1 MKYWRTFKPSL
12 KFLFPMPVYKNRPEM
27 SPDEQL
33 CHYSTLE
40 AVVAMISG
48 PKLRL
53 TRLDAFDDPFEGS
66 VPKQTMDDQIP
77 LFAGHQ
83 AAAMM
88 KQAVSAHY
96 PSHYNM
102 PIKQYFDLWG
112 ATTLRRKAMTR
123 SAHAICWR
131 AGEESEAMWRLYCN
145 DGARGQGLAL
155 RTSLQKLEQSV
166 SHHDVFVSPVV
177 YRHYH
182 IGPAFTDGLDA
193 FMHKRNGFKH
203 ESEVRLL
210 KFDQPHYFEHAAF
223 IMGHRKVEPAA
234 LPEYVYLDW
243 TPFDAV
249 DAIVISPYASQAY
262 EDEAR
267 RAIHALSASPPLTV
281 ELSELSERRYGP
293 NF

>member
-1 MKYWRTFKPSL
+1 
-12 KFLFPMPVYKNRPEM
+12 MPVYKNRPEV
-27 SPDEQL
+27 SPDEQP
-33 CHYSTLE
+33 CHYTTLE

-53 TRLDAFDDPFEGS
+53 TRLDTFDDPFEGS
-66 VPKQTMDDQIP
+66 VPKQTMDDQVP
-77 LFAGHQ
+77 LFAGSH

-88 KQAVSAHY
+88 MQAVAAHY
-96 PSHYNM
+96 PSHYNI
-102 PIKQYFDLWG
+102 PRARYRDQWTE
-112 ATTLRRKAMTR
+112 TTLRRKAMTR

-131 AGEESEAMWRLYCN
+131 AGDESEAMWRLYCN

-155 RTSLQKLEQSV
+155 RTSLRKLEQSV
-166 SHHDVFVSPVV
+166 SQHDVFVSPVA

-182 IGPAFTDGLDA
+182 TGPAFTDDLDA

-210 KFDQPHYFEHAAF
+210 KYDQPHYLEHAAF
-223 IMGHRKVEPAA
+223 IMGYREVEPAA
-234 LPEYVYLDW
+234 LPKYVYLDW
-243 TPFDAV
+243 TALDAIE
-249 DAIVISPYASQAY
+249 AIVISPYASQIY

-267 RAIHALSASPPLTV
+267 RAIHALSTSLSRTV